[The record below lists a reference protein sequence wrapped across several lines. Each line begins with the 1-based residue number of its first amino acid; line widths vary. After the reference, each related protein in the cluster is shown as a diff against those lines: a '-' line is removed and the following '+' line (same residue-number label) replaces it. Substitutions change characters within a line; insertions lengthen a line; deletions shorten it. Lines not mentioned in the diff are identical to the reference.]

1 MFLHSRVDCQRHASL
16 ATTSSEGTRTADD
29 SGCDLEFE
37 GIAPAVMRLQQQ
49 LEEVEG
55 LVDRDMTDDSSNKEE
70 GEEERVHVF
79 KVARY
84 PVFSRSTNLESKLI
98 VFFVLLKF

>member
-16 ATTSSEGTRTADD
+16 TTTSSEGTRTADD

-37 GIAPAVMRLQQQ
+37 GIAPAVMRLQQR

-55 LVDRDMTDDSSNKEE
+55 LVDRDMTEDSSDEEE
-70 GEEERVHVF
+70 GEEERVHVLRWVG
-79 KVARY
+79 KCLCVG
-84 PVFSRSTNLESKLI
+84 N
-98 VFFVLLKF
+98 